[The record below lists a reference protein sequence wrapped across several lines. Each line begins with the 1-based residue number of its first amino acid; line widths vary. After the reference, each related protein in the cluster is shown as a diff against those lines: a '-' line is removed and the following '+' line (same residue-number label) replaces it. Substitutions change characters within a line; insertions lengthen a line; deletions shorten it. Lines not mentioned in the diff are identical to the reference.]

1 MGLALAT
8 CLGAREAAACLDIGD
23 PCADVATWTMVQSVA
38 GRQQVPLD
46 GMILLQVSG
55 PALAPVPLDV
65 MTVEVTLGGAVV
77 EGSLEQTGIDG
88 LLGWRPASPLQADST
103 YVVAGT
109 IHNLD
114 AMPGNPSCGLE
125 FEPFEF
131 EVSTG
136 SDLMPPLVPPEV
148 SAEATVEFAEKLA
161 LDNLVCC
168 DGAFP
173 VTFPG
178 CGSGGNTVDFTEGHC
193 VPMQYTGRLSVEL
206 SGLVPG
212 AGEGASMVSAAR
224 VIGDVVVEE
233 ALVTKSFK
241 FRGRDTSPFC
251 DRVVLRN
258 LVTGATAAGPEQ
270 CHGDALVDRLGPQTL
285 TPESPELAV
294 CVGAPYVCEI
304 DELGDSWDP
313 DRCMAWPASEESSG
327 GPDAP
332 TTGDP
337 TTGGSTSGPGEPGS
351 GTTGTSDEGA
361 TTNPADGL
369 VEHGCA
375 CSSDG
380 GAGEAWLAALAL
392 VGLVRRRRGGRSSA
406 RSELS
411 SRQVRGLAPGERR
424 RDGELCEPRPPA
436 PWCGKLTFE
445 TCDGRD
451 GRRGQ
456 AWLR

>member
-1 MGLALAT
+1 MALFGSRPAVLVLVLAT
-8 CLGAREAAACLDIGD
+8 CFGAREVAACLDIGD
-23 PCADVATWTMVQSVA
+23 PCADVATWTMVQSTA
-38 GRQQVPLD
+38 ESQKVPLD
-46 GMILLQVSG
+46 GIFLMRVSG

-65 MTVEVTLGGAVV
+65 MTVEVTLDGVVVDGA
-77 EGSLEQTGIDG
+77 LEQTGIGG
-88 LLGWRPASPLQADST
+88 LLGWRPAGLLQADRT

-114 AMPGNPSCGLE
+114 AMPGNPGCGLE

-136 SDLMPPLVPPEV
+136 SETMPPLVAPEV
-148 SAEATVEFAEKLA
+148 SREETVEFAEKLA

-173 VTFPG
+173 LTFPG

-206 SGLVPG
+206 AGLVPG
-212 AGEGASMVSAAR
+212 AGDGASMVSAAR
-224 VIGDVVVEE
+224 MIGDVVVDEM
-233 ALVTKSFK
+233 LVTNSFK
-241 FRGRDTSPFC
+241 FRTREAGPFC

-258 LVTGATAAGPEQ
+258 LVTGATAAAPEL
-270 CHGDALVDRLGPQTL
+270 CHGDGLVDRLGAQTL

-313 DRCMAWPASEESSG
+313 DRCTQWPASEEDTD
-327 GPDAP
+327 GPEEP
-332 TTGDP
+332 TTGSP
-337 TTGGSTSGPGEPGS
+337 TSGGSTSGPGESGS
-351 GTTGTSDEGA
+351 GTAGSTADDGA

-375 CSSDG
+375 CASGEAAG
-380 GAGEAWLAALAL
+380 GAWLAALML
-392 VGLVRRRRGGRSSA
+392 LVRRRRTRA
-406 RSELS
+406 
-411 SRQVRGLAPGERR
+411 
-424 RDGELCEPRPPA
+424 
-436 PWCGKLTFE
+436 
-445 TCDGRD
+445 
-451 GRRGQ
+451 
-456 AWLR
+456 